1 MVAVR
6 HLKLPDTIP
15 NRRADPLSGFRFSR
29 RKNMNP
35 LLLII
40 GIPVGLYILWFV
52 FEFIRYLASGE
63 YAVDKRL
70 RKVTR

>member
-6 HLKLPDTIP
+6 HLDQPDTIS
-15 NRRADPLSGFRFSR
+15 NRRADTLSGFRFPR
-29 RKNMNP
+29 RKNMDT

-40 GIPVGLYILWFV
+40 GVPLGLYILWFV
-52 FEFIRYLASGE
+52 IEFVRYLASGE

-70 RKVTR
+70 RKVTH

>member
-1 MVAVR
+1 
-6 HLKLPDTIP
+6 
-15 NRRADPLSGFRFSR
+15 
-29 RKNMNP
+29 MNFA
-35 LLLII
+35 LLII

-52 FEFIRYLASGE
+52 IEFIRYLASGE

>member
-1 MVAVR
+1 
-6 HLKLPDTIP
+6 
-15 NRRADPLSGFRFSR
+15 
-29 RKNMNP
+29 MNP

-40 GIPVGLYILWFV
+40 GVPVGLYILWFV
-52 FEFIRYLASGE
+52 LEYIRYLASGE

>member
-1 MVAVR
+1 
-6 HLKLPDTIP
+6 
-15 NRRADPLSGFRFSR
+15 
-29 RKNMNP
+29 MNP

-52 FEFIRYLASGE
+52 IEYIRYLASGE

>member
-1 MVAVR
+1 M
-6 HLKLPDTIP
+6 DT
-15 NRRADPLSGFRFSR
+15 
-29 RKNMNP
+29 

-40 GIPVGLYILWFV
+40 GVPVGLYILWFV
-52 FEFIRYLASGE
+52 IEFIRYLASGE